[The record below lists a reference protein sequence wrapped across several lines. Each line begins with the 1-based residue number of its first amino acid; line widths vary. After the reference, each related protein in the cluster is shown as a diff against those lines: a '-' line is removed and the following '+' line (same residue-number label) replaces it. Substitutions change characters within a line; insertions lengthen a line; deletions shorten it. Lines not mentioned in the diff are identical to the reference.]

1 MPKAHMEHPVDQ
13 TTLRLEHI
21 LRTLRAH
28 LPELRERY
36 GVKSLGVFGSYVR
49 GEQRKRSDLD
59 ILVEFEDEAWP
70 GLFEFIGL
78 QQDLSDL
85 VGVKVDLVEKKG
97 LKPYIGRRILEE
109 VFYLSQNESGLARPR
124 ITRGGHMSAKPK
136 REIRDYLKDI
146 LDNVANVEHFTEGV
160 DFETFSS
167 DMQKVYAVLH
177 GLLIIGE
184 AARNIPVSLRRRYP
198 EVPWRS
204 IVGLRNV
211 VAYAYFAVNLPRIWA
226 IMRDDLPRLR
236 DVVAQMWKE
245 QEGNDG

>member
-13 TTLRLEHI
+13 TTLR
-21 LRTLRAH
+21 R
-28 LPELRERY
+28 RE
-36 GVKSLGVFGSYVR
+36 
-49 GEQRKRSDLD
+49 
-59 ILVEFEDEAWP
+59 
-70 GLFEFIGL
+70 
-78 QQDLSDL
+78 
-85 VGVKVDLVEKKG
+85 KG

-109 VFYLSQNESGLARPR
+109 VFYLSQNESDLARPR
-124 ITRGGHMSAKPK
+124 ITRGGHMSAKP
-136 REIRDYLKDI
+136 
-146 LDNVANVEHFTEGV
+146 NVEHFTEGV

-204 IVGLRNV
+204 IVGLRNG
-211 VAYAYFAVNLPRIWA
+211 VAHAYFAVNLPRIWA
-226 IMRDDLPRLR
+226 IMCDDLPRLR
-236 DVVAQMWKE
+236 DGVAQMWKE